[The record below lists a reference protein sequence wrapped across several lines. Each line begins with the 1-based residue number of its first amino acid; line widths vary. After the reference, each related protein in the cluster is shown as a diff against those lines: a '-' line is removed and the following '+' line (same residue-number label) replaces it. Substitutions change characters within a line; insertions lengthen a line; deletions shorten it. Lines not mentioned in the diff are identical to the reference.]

1 MAVTNRPVFLTAP
14 SVPLHDRRADD
25 TMRGKAGTP
34 MSRGVRALAARV
46 VPALEWLPE
55 YDRTWLP
62 RDIVAGLTTAAVILP
77 KAMAYAALA
86 GLPVQVGLYTALVPT
101 AIYAVFGTSRR
112 LHVSTTTTIGILTA
126 AEIASAAPGGS
137 TAQLMTVASTL
148 AVMVG
153 ILLVMASALRL
164 GFLANFISD
173 PVLTGFKAGIGVVIV
188 VDQVPKLLGIHFD
201 KGGFFEN
208 VFAIL
213 GHVPQTSIPT
223 LAVALG
229 TLAIMVFLPKLA
241 PRVPAPLVAVGAAIA
256 ASGLMG
262 LGASGVSVVGAIPA
276 GLPALVL
283 PDTSLFPQ
291 LWAGALGIA
300 LMSFTES
307 IAAGRAFAKHG
318 EHRPDANQELLATG
332 LANAAGGFVG
342 AMPGGGGTSQTAV
355 NARAGACSQMSGIVT
370 AASTVAVLLF
380 LAPLISL
387 MPHATL
393 AAVVIATSVGLISFV
408 DFAAISRV
416 RRTEFIWA
424 VAAMA
429 GVILIGTLQGIV
441 AAVILS
447 MGYLISQANNPPVY
461 VLGRKPG
468 TDVYRPRTSEH
479 PEDETF
485 PGLLILRTEGRI
497 YFGNAQR
504 IADKMAPIIRVAK
517 PDVVVL
523 DCGAVPDI
531 EYTALKML
539 TDAEERL
546 RGAGTLLWLAR
557 LSTAALAVVNR
568 SPLGQRLGRE
578 RMFFNVNQAVERYL
592 ARPKPPA

>member
-1 MAVTNRPVFLTAP
+1 
-14 SVPLHDRRADD
+14 
-25 TMRGKAGTP
+25 
-34 MSRGVRALAARV
+34 MSSSVRALAARV
-46 VPALEWLPE
+46 VPALEWLPA

-229 TLAIMVFLPKLA
+229 TLAIMVFLPKLV

-332 LANAAGGFVG
+332 LANAAGGLVG

-355 NARAGACSQMSGIVT
+355 NTRAGACSQMSGIVT

-393 AAVVIATSVGLISFV
+393 AAVVIATSVGLISFA

-468 TDVYRPRTSEH
+468 TDVYRPLTSEH

-504 IADKMAPIIRVAK
+504 IADKMAPIVRAAAFE
-517 PDVVVL
+517 VVVL

-592 ARPKPPA
+592 ARAKPPA